1 MKIKSLIKLYTFLL
15 ICICALITQAQTA
28 NHCLHFDGNGDRI
41 SYFTSIPSYN
51 DWSFELW
58 FKSENDPTLCALATS
73 PYNHKLI
80 TLGANEFSFGL
91 CGVDLYYQVG
101 TSTPVSYFNGVSAGW
116 NHMAITVSGNSATAT
131 SHLKIYLNCVLINDM
146 PNLTSSNFPSTF
158 SGIFIGNRSG
168 SLPAITP
175 EGWKGFIDEIRMWN
189 GIRSQQELD
198 DNKHCPCTGNEPN
211 IRICS
216 PLDQGVASGQNNGS
230 SPPRALDFAPLEGF
244 NNGFLNNFTLNGPTS
259 NFVLS
264 NAPLIYPAFVNTEV
278 MLSQYFGTTL
288 IPATEICS
296 GDPLH
301 FCINNIDGTAVN
313 MMSSLPNINITVQWQ
328 YLDNT
333 VTQFTDVPAFVN
345 PCFNTGPGIIITDC
359 ASNPDG
365 FVDRKYRAVFEV
377 TDAATGMSCVYYS
390 DEVNIRICCPLS
402 DAATVEISTNL
413 TGNLLCEGDVIDL
426 TVNLQTTDIFVTN
439 PGPAVNIEW
448 TINGIGQPL
457 FDDMSNFSLSSF
469 PVDDPELCVEAV
481 VTNCAGKSMMYRQC
495 LIVDPNPMCGTIIAM
510 MGNGLLTQVSSSPL
524 VYNICRN
531 SDAVLK
537 QFDPTLFKNGEAHW
551 QYRFPPATSWN
562 DLGVSNNHQNTN
574 TLPAD
579 GPSGSPYV
587 WPAGQQ
593 CIEYRIE
600 VTPNSNPSGCLSCF
614 SNALTICLVEDPPS
628 GVITGINPIC
638 SGNITTLTVSPYDPY
653 FTYTWFHNALPVG
666 SNTSSLTINEGGC
679 YWVELSNSCG
689 LKNETPHQ
697 CVDLCEIIPVISC
710 PLAPN
715 PCATPGM
722 PITLSGCD
730 SQDNCSGNLIY
741 NWSWSSGTVVS
752 QSGCT
757 LEHIPDNN
765 GTTYTLTVTNTITGC
780 SAQTELF
787 IKPCA

>member
-1 MKIKSLIKLYTFLL
+1 MKMKRFQLLYSILFSLLLYVD
-15 ICICALITQAQTA
+15 TQAQTP
-28 NHCLHFDGNGDRI
+28 NHCLRFDGDSDRI
-41 SYFTSIPSYN
+41 RYLVATPSTS
-51 DWSFELW
+51 DWTLEMW
-58 FKSENDPTLCALATS
+58 FKSENDPSLCNTAIQ
-73 PYNHKLI
+73 PYNHKLF
-80 TLGANEFSFGL
+80 TLGTNVFSIGL
-91 CGVDLYYQVG
+91 CGSDLFYQFG
-101 TSTPVSYFNGVSAGW
+101 SSPSVSFYNVVPFGW
-116 NHMAITVSGNSATAT
+116 NHIAITADWNGMPISCD
-131 SHLKIYLNCVLINDM
+131 LKVYLNCVEILDL
-146 PNLTSSNFPSTF
+146 PNLTSPVFPSVA
-158 SGIFIGNRSG
+158 SGFLFGNKSG
-168 SLPAITP
+168 ALPAVTP
-175 EGWKGFIDEIRMWN
+175 EGWKGFMDEIRLWN
-189 GIRSQQELD
+189 GVRTLQELD

-216 PLDQGVASGQNNGS
+216 PLDQGIAGQNNNGT
-230 SPPRALDFAPLEGF
+230 PAPEADDLAALGGNTNGILDGFA
-244 NNGFLNNFTLNGPTS
+244 LNGATS

-278 MLSQYFGTTL
+278 MLSQYFGATL

-313 MMSSLPNINITVQWQ
+313 MMSGLPNINITVQWQ

-333 VTQFTDVPAFVN
+333 VTQFTDIPTFVN

-359 ASNPDG
+359 ANNPDG
-365 FVDRKYRAVFEV
+365 FVDRKYRAVFDV
-377 TDAATGMSCVYYS
+377 MDAATGMSCVYYS

-402 DAATVEISTNL
+402 DAATVEIGTNL
-413 TGNLLCEGDVIDL
+413 PGNLLCEGDVIDL

-457 FDDMSNFSLSSF
+457 FNDMSNFSLSSF

-495 LIVDPNPMCGTIIAM
+495 LNVDPNPMCGTIIAM
-510 MGNGLLTQVSSSPL
+510 MGNGLLTQVSSAPL

-537 QFDPTLFKNGEAHW
+537 QFAPALFKNGGKHW
-551 QYRFPPATSWN
+551 QYRFPPATTWN
-562 DLGVSNNHQNTN
+562 DLGVSNVQQNTN

-579 GPSGSPYV
+579 GAPGSPYV

-614 SNALTICLVEDPPS
+614 SNELTICLVEDPPS
-628 GVITGINPIC
+628 GVITGINQIC
-638 SGNITTLTVSPYDPY
+638 SGNSATLTVSPFVPG
-653 FTYTWFHNALPVG
+653 FTYTWLHNALPVG
-666 SNTSSLTINEGGC
+666 SNTSSLTINEGGS
-679 YWVELSNSCG
+679 YWVEISNSCG

-697 CVDLCEIIPVISC
+697 CVELCEIIPVISC

-715 PCATPGM
+715 PCATPGI

-741 NWSWSSGTVVS
+741 TWSWSSGTVVS

-757 LEHIPDNN
+757 LEHIPDIN
-765 GTTYTLTVTNTITGC
+765 GTTYTLTVTNQLTGC
-780 SAQTELF
+780 SAQAELF